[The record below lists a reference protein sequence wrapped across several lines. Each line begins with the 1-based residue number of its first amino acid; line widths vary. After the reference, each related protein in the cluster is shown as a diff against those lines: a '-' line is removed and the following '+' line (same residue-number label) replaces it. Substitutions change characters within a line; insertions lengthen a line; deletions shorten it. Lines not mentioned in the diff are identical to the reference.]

1 MKIIIIIIIIII
13 ILILE
18 IIMIIIIIITIMIVI
33 MIIDSLKPI
42 QIIYQNV
49 LNKYELYVLLPISLK
64 TK

>member
-1 MKIIIIIIIIII
+1 MMMKIIIIIIII

-18 IIMIIIIIITIMIVI
+18 IIMIIIIITIMIVI

-42 QIIYQNV
+42 QIIYQNI

>member
-1 MKIIIIIIIIII
+1 
-13 ILILE
+13 
-18 IIMIIIIIITIMIVI
+18 MIIIIIITIMIVI